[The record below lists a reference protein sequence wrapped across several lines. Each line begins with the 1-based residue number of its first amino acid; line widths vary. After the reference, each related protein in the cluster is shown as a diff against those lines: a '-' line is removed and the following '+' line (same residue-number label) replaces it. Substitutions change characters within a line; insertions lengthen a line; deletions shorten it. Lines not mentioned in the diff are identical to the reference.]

1 MQVVVILKE
10 TDYIDSER
18 TEVYGVYVNLKQFY
32 DEARAKGYKYD
43 ELHKRFYGTDSQGN
57 FIWFEEEVKELNGY
71 QPPHI
76 PEEVWE
82 DE

>member
-10 TDYIDSER
+10 TDYIDSQR
-18 TEVYGVYVNLKQFY
+18 TEVYGVYVDLKQFY
-32 DEARAKGYKYD
+32 DEANDKGYKYD
-43 ELHKRFYGTDSQGN
+43 ERHKRFFSTDQYGN
-57 FIWFEEEVKELNGY
+57 FVWFEEEVKELNGY
-71 QPPHI
+71 QQPHI